1 MGRDRRCSEFEAQH
15 PRIRQDAAPP
25 ERTMQRIHLCLQA
38 RPKQGLPQA
47 AMISADMTV
56 SCQAR

>member
-25 ERTMQRIHLCLQA
+25 ERMMQRIHLCIQA
-38 RPKQGLPQA
+38 QPRAFLRPQ
-47 AMISADMTV
+47 
-56 SCQAR
+56 